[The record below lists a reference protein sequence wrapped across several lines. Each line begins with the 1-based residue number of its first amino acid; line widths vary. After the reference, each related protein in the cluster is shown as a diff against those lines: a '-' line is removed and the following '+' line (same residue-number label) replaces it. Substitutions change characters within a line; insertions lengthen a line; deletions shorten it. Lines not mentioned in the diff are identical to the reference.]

1 MNSESDNLTDKI
13 NWIQSIPVLSM
24 HILCL
29 GVFFVGFSW
38 VAFGVCI
45 LFYWIRA
52 FGITGVYHR
61 YFAHKTYKTSRIF
74 QFFLALLGTSA
85 AQMGP
90 LWWAGHHRKHHRYSD
105 TDRDVHSPVRK
116 SFYWAHIG
124 WILSSQYIHTDHGV
138 IQDFARYPELRFL
151 NRFHM
156 LVPAVLATFMFWL
169 GEFLALR
176 FPSLQTS
183 GLQMLIWG
191 FFISTVFLYH
201 CTFLVNSLA
210 HVWGSRRFETSDES
224 RNNLLISILTLGEGW
239 HNNHHRYP
247 QSERQGFYWWEIDVT
262 HYILSALARLNLVWD
277 LQVPPKHVYDEALR
291 LRQEARIPKA
301 S

>member
-156 LVPAVLATFMFWL
+156 LVPAALATFMFWL